1 MNERLN
7 GTFLSTSHTTI
18 CGNDGFDDDDLD
30 DNDFDDNDFDDND
43 FDDDEFDDDDF
54 DYDEDPAVDLLVMFT
69 FALLDI
75 PAGSK
80 GVWDNWS
87 HLAEGIRRC

>member
-1 MNERLN
+1 MKDLMEHFFQHPL
-7 GTFLSTSHTTI
+7 LPYI
-18 CGNDGFDDDDLD
+18 CGND
-30 DNDFDDNDFDDND
+30 D
-43 FDDDEFDDDDF
+43 FDDDYF